1 MIDNLDGKIL
11 DWEVTYGG
19 LNPSFNNVY
28 YLFIGNAGDD
38 GAISHYFNISG
49 APLSASSSVTST
61 PTPSISSTSTLS
73 TTVTTTSPPATVTV
87 TSKGSSLS
95 SGDIAGVVV
104 GCVVGV
110 ALVLGTLWWS
120 WRARKQRVQAD
131 DANSSAVTQQATK
144 QGHELA
150 GSRMEYELPG
160 TGRRRSQVHE
170 TLGSTI
176 FSN

>member
-1 MIDNLDGKIL
+1 MIDSLDGKIL

-110 ALVLGTLWWS
+110 ALVLGTLWWF
-120 WRARKQRVQAD
+120 WRARKQR
-131 DANSSAVTQQATK
+131 TK

-150 GSRMEYELPG
+150 GSRMEHELPG

-170 TLGSTI
+170 TLGSTT